1 MKGKISADLSPDT
14 KEEIDDLPIPN
25 AELIRELLE
34 VYLRKLEDTG
44 KRHEDI
50 ISELEESDQ

>member
-1 MKGKISADLSPDT
+1 MDGKTSANLSSDT
-14 KEEIDDLPIPN
+14 KEKIDDLHIPN

-34 VYLRKLEDTG
+34 VYLEKLEDTG

-50 ISELEESDQ
+50 ISELKESG